1 MTTITEPYAKALLEL
16 ATSENAL
23 EEIVGEIQIILRM
36 LNEAKGLDQL
46 MCNPFIAKTKKKQAF
61 KDIFTALEK
70 QFQESIRSDIL
81 NFLYLLID
89 RNRID
94 VIKDVLVDFL
104 KLCEENQEIRMV
116 KVKTALNM
124 SLLEQARLQAVLK
137 TRFGFDT
144 IKLKMQVDPS
154 LLGGFVVRT
163 GTTVI
168 DTSLK
173 YQIEKINRLFDV

>member
-16 ATSENAL
+16 AKSENAL
-23 EEIVGEIQIILRM
+23 EEITGDIQIILR
-36 LNEAKGLDQL
+36 LFHESKGLNRL
-46 MCNPFIAKTKKKQAF
+46 MCNPMIAKTKKKQAF
-61 KDIFTALEK
+61 KGIFTALEK
-70 QFQESIRSDIL
+70 KFQESIRPDIL

-94 VIKDVLVDFL
+94 LVKTILEDFL
-104 KLCEENQEIRMV
+104 KFSEKNQEIRMV
-116 KVKTALNM
+116 EVCAAVDMSPLN
-124 SLLEQARLQAVLK
+124 QAYLQAVLQ
-137 TRFGFDT
+137 TRFGFKP
-144 IKLKMQVDPS
+144 IKLKMRTDSS